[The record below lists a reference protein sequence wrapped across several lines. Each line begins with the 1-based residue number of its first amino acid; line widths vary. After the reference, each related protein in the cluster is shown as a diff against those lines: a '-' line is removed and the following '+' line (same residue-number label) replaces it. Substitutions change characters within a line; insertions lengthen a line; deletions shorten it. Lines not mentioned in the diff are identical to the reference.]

1 MLVSLRCQS
10 SLRISLV
17 SPEPV
22 LPATYGPLAPS
33 CGGAASSAT
42 FWTPIGIR
50 RGASSTFPKI
60 LPGEIAVDCR
70 CEGVGCGPRTL
81 TPDSFQQTVGKA
93 LGSKEEG
100 HVFHAALGNFGHL
113 RWPPNYLGGSVDL
126 GAGFGAVLVA
136 GFGVVP
142 VAAGLAAGLL
152 VVPEEVGAGTPDC
165 AL

>member
-93 LGSKEEG
+93 LGRAKKKATFSTRPWGTSDTFDGPQTTWE
-100 HVFHAALGNFGHL
+100 ARSTWAQALEL
-113 RWPPNYLGGSVDL
+113 Y
-126 GAGFGAVLVA
+126 
-136 GFGVVP
+136 
-142 VAAGLAAGLL
+142 
-152 VVPEEVGAGTPDC
+152 
-165 AL
+165 